1 MNLVRNFCFLIF
13 FSLSLGVQAQTNV
26 IDEVIAIVGDNAILR
41 SEIERQYQQMLME
54 GVNYSGDLKC
64 HLLEQ
69 SLVAK
74 LMVNQA
80 VLDSIT
86 VNEVQVNNEAES
98 RVNYFVNQIGSKEK
112 VEEYFGKSMMQIK
125 NDQKVAIREQMFAQ
139 KMNSE
144 ITKDIAATPSEV
156 RYFYKNIPTDSLPMI
171 ATKYEIKQIVVQ
183 PAVDQKEIDRV
194 KAQLRDFQTQVNE
207 GRDFATLAVLYSED
221 PGSAANGGDLGWMT
235 KGQLVPEFANVAFN
249 MQEVGKVSKVVE
261 TEYGF
266 HIIQLIEKKDD
277 RIHVRHIL
285 MKPQVNQKSMQ
296 EAYTKLDTIAK
307 GIAQSK
313 YTFEVAAQSYSDD
326 KDSRMNGGSMVNY
339 ADQSSRFE
347 ISSIATEI
355 NKAIQ
360 GLQEQ
365 QVSKPFKMV
374 NDKGK
379 DVYKIVKLDKKL
391 APHRA
396 NLTDDYQVIQ
406 NMLIA
411 KKKRDAVNKWINDRQ
426 AETYIRIN
434 QNWSNCDWEY
444 NGWVTK

>member
-183 PAVDQKEIDRV
+183 PAVDQKR
-194 KAQLRDFQTQVNE
+194 
-207 GRDFATLAVLYSED
+207 S
-221 PGSAANGGDLGWMT
+221 
-235 KGQLVPEFANVAFN
+235 
-249 MQEVGKVSKVVE
+249 
-261 TEYGF
+261 TE
-266 HIIQLIEKKDD
+266 
-277 RIHVRHIL
+277 
-285 MKPQVNQKSMQ
+285 
-296 EAYTKLDTIAK
+296 
-307 GIAQSK
+307 
-313 YTFEVAAQSYSDD
+313 
-326 KDSRMNGGSMVNY
+326 
-339 ADQSSRFE
+339 
-347 ISSIATEI
+347 
-355 NKAIQ
+355 
-360 GLQEQ
+360 
-365 QVSKPFKMV
+365 
-374 NDKGK
+374 
-379 DVYKIVKLDKKL
+379 
-391 APHRA
+391 
-396 NLTDDYQVIQ
+396 
-406 NMLIA
+406 
-411 KKKRDAVNKWINDRQ
+411 
-426 AETYIRIN
+426 
-434 QNWSNCDWEY
+434 
-444 NGWVTK
+444 

>member
-1 MNLVRNFCFLIF
+1 
-13 FSLSLGVQAQTNV
+13 
-26 IDEVIAIVGDNAILR
+26 
-41 SEIERQYQQMLME
+41 
-54 GVNYSGDLKC
+54 
-64 HLLEQ
+64 
-69 SLVAK
+69 
-74 LMVNQA
+74 
-80 VLDSIT
+80 
-86 VNEVQVNNEAES
+86 
-98 RVNYFVNQIGSKEK
+98 
-112 VEEYFGKSMMQIK
+112 
-125 NDQKVAIREQMFAQ
+125 
-139 KMNSE
+139 
-144 ITKDIAATPSEV
+144 
-156 RYFYKNIPTDSLPMI
+156 
-171 ATKYEIKQIVVQ
+171 
-183 PAVDQKEIDRV
+183 
-194 KAQLRDFQTQVNE
+194 
-207 GRDFATLAVLYSED
+207 
-221 PGSAANGGDLGWMT
+221 MT

>member
-1 MNLVRNFCFLIF
+1 MNFIRNFCLVAALA
-13 FSLSLGVQAQTNV
+13 FSVGAQSQSNI
-26 IDEVIAIVGDNAILR
+26 IDEVIAIVGDKAILK
-41 SEIERQYQQMLME
+41 SDIERQYQQMLME
-54 GVNYSGDLKC
+54 GVNFSGDLKC

-80 VLDSIT
+80 ILDSVT
-86 VNEVQVNNEAES
+86 VNEVQVNSEAES
-98 RVNYFVNQIGSKEK
+98 RITYFINQIGSKEK
-112 VEEYFGKSMMQIK
+112 VEEYFGKSVLQIK
-125 NDQKVAIREQMFAQ
+125 NDQKVAIREQMYSQ
-139 KMNSE
+139 KMNGE
-144 ITKDIAATPSEV
+144 ITKNIAATPSEV
-156 RYFYKNIPTDSLPMI
+156 RLFYKNLPTDSLPMI
-171 ATKYEIKQIVVQ
+171 STKYEIKQIVIKPV
-183 PAVDQKEIDRV
+183 VDQKEIDRL
-194 KAQLRDFQTQVNE
+194 KSQLRDFQTQVNE

-221 PGSAANGGDLGWMT
+221 PGSAANGGDLGWMSR
-235 KGQLVPEFANVAFN
+235 GQLVPEFANVAFN

-296 EAYTKLDTIAK
+296 AALFKLDTISK

-313 YTFEVAAQSYSDD
+313 YTFEMAAQIYSDD

-339 ADQSSRFE
+339 SDQSSRFE
-347 ISSIATEI
+347 ISAIPTEI

-365 QVSKPFKMV
+365 QISKTFKMV
-374 NDKGK
+374 DDKGK
-379 DVYKIVKLDKKL
+379 DVFKIVKLDKKL
-391 APHRA
+391 PPHRA

-406 NMLIA
+406 NLLLA
-411 KKKRDAVNKWINDRQ
+411 QKKREAIDTWIGKRQ

-434 QNWSNCDWEY
+434 QSWSNCEWQY
-444 NGWVTK
+444 KGWNVK